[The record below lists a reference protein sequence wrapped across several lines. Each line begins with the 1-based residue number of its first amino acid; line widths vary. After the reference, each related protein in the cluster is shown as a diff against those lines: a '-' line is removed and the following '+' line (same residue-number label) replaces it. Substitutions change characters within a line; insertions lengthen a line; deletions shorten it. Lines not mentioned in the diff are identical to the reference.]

1 MPHRLRKLPR
11 IWAPEASLPGSYT
24 RFIHFLTPFLPILV
38 IERAQDRP
46 FRPPRAVDFRI
57 FLFTFCEGNMGA
69 PRGGIMSLE
78 GVKFS
83 KRLKLPTDLFHH
95 THEVWGPCSYK
106 NTPLRRHGPRVL
118 ASYCGLPL
126 FRPHFSTLGHFH
138 TTILVTT
145 YFGVKIRCAAAS
157 GRGAYST
164 ACISIQSAWKINLLI
179 TISSKFPYFTYFP
192 LIFHL
197 KMAPWISA

>member
-1 MPHRLRKLPR
+1 M
-11 IWAPEASLPGSYT
+11 
-24 RFIHFLTPFLPILV
+24 V
-38 IERAQDRP
+38 IKRPLNRP
-46 FRPPRAVDFRI
+46 FPLPAHRI
-57 FLFTFCEGNMGA
+57 FTDFCSRFVKGISGA

-83 KRLKLPTDLFHH
+83 KRFKLPTDLFHH

-164 ACISIQSAWKINLLI
+164 ACIKHNLLYISKNTIETHFNMETCTI
-179 TISSKFPYFTYFP
+179 T
-192 LIFHL
+192 L
-197 KMAPWISA
+197 KYTTVVYSILDSTVN

>member
-1 MPHRLRKLPR
+1 
-11 IWAPEASLPGSYT
+11 
-24 RFIHFLTPFLPILV
+24 LPILV
-38 IERAQDRP
+38 IKRPLNRP
-46 FRPPRAVDFRI
+46 FPLPAHRI
-57 FLFTFCEGNMGA
+57 FTDFCSRFVKGISGA

-83 KRLKLPTDLFHH
+83 KRFKLPTDLFHH

-118 ASYCGLPL
+118 ASYSGLPL

-164 ACISIQSAWKINLLI
+164 ACISIQFVWKTNLLI
-179 TISSKFPYFTYFP
+179 TISSKSPYLTYFP
-192 LIFHL
+192 KILNL